1 MTAPL
6 TITPELQSFV
16 RTIRHDL
23 HRHPEIGTNLP
34 RTQAQ
39 VLKALADLDGLE
51 ISTGERQSSIIA
63 ILRAPNS
70 GPQTPVILLRADM
83 DGLPVEEKVDID
95 YISQEPGRMH
105 ACGHDVHTAGLIG
118 AAHLLHTRRS
128 ELTVDVMFMFQ
139 PAEEAFVGAK
149 WMLEDGLLD
158 AADKPVTAAF
168 GTHVFS
174 GMLEPRVWGLRS
186 GTVMAG
192 CDEVRIVV
200 QGMGGHGSVPHRTL
214 DPVPVACEI
223 GMGLNTVVARK
234 FGPFEPVVATLGS
247 LQAGNDS
254 VIIPESAEM
263 RISLRSFSPDV
274 KVRLLEAVQQLA
286 RSTAEAYGLSA
297 EIEVMPD
304 YPVTVNNPAETGYAE
319 QVIETVFGADRF
331 EKMTEPLSGSE
342 DFSHVLAEVPGTFAL
357 IGAEPEGDATETNHS
372 PRASFADSS
381 IDDVA
386 EFLANA
392 AWLRNR

>member
-6 TITPELQSFV
+6 TITTELQSFV

-23 HRHPEIGTNLP
+23 HRHPEVGTDLP

-39 VLKALADLDGLE
+39 VLAALDGLEGLE
-51 ISTGERQSSIIA
+51 ISTGQRQSSIIA
-63 ILRAPNS
+63 ILRAPET

-118 AAHLLHTRRS
+118 AAHLLHARRS

-139 PAEEAFVGAK
+139 PAEEDYVGAK
-149 WMLEDGLLD
+149 WMIEDGLRD
-158 AADKPVTAAF
+158 AAGKPITAAF

-174 GMLEPRVWGLRS
+174 GMFEPRIWGLRS

-192 CDEVRIVV
+192 CDEVRITV

-223 GMGLNTVVARK
+223 GMGLNSVVARK

-254 VIIPESAEM
+254 VIIPESAHM

-286 RSTAEAYGLSA
+286 RSTAEAYGLTA
-297 EIEVMPD
+297 DIEVMPD
-304 YPVTVNNPAETGYAE
+304 YPVTVNDPAETRYAR
-319 QVIETVFGADRF
+319 QVIETVFGADRCQ
-331 EKMTEPLSGSE
+331 EMDEPLSGSE

-392 AWLRNR
+392 VWLRDR